1 MSEYALNIEVKNVY
15 PYAPRLN
22 ANRYATTTYN
32 IQIYTTGSVSIR
44 VSFIR
49 RDDLRVISSKE
60 VFRLVEGK
68 PLPDYMILM
77 WSHVLNT
84 PPGEDAYTPFYDR
97 LIDGIIQCIK
107 MFNTPEPT
115 RARFSDDG
123 LVKLISTSKTLKP
136 VKTRSPTPFVSP
148 IDILLKTTPRSTT
161 RKWKEVSTFP
171 EPIQSVVI
179 YTPPSIILPMDPCG
193 NTDQLLHPCGNI

>member
-1 MSEYALNIEVKNVY
+1 MSEYALNIEVNNVY

-22 ANRYATTTYN
+22 GNRYATTTYN
-32 IQIYTTGSVSIR
+32 IQIYTTGAVSIR

-77 WSHVLNT
+77 WNHILNT

-97 LIDGIIQCIK
+97 VIDGVIKCIK
-107 MFNTPEPT
+107 LFNAPVEPRT
-115 RARFSDDG
+115 RFRDDC
-123 LVKLISTSKTLKP
+123 LVKVISTSKTLKP
-136 VKTRSPTPFVSP
+136 VKTRTPTPFVSP
-148 IDILLKTTPRSTT
+148 IEILLKTIPRSTT
-161 RKWKEVSTFP
+161 RECKEVYTFL
-171 EPIQSVVI
+171 ESNQSVVT
-179 YTPPSIILPMDPCG
+179 YKTPSNILEPCE